1 VERLAYIA
9 GFAVSGYSGTQR
21 YKPDFNPLLG
31 ETYEYI
37 DQRSNTIL
45 FSEQVSHHPP
55 ISALHSSNADN
66 WVFWQNSSP
75 TTKFLGNY
83 IDLDTQAKS
92 HVLFPKTGEH
102 YFYTTPSTR
111 IHNVIFGSMWI
122 EHFGTLSIK
131 SLDGSYTCTIIFK
144 KSGLFQ
150 GTQYKVEGHIEDK
163 NGKKLVKLE
172 GRWDECLEGKWLEDT
187 AFIQKG
193 ETRKLWLITS
203 DTIVRDLHNFTQYTK
218 SLNDFDKDMESIL
231 PPTDSR
237 RRLDRYFL
245 EKGET
250 DSATFWKKAMEERQ
264 RHDRKTRKE
273 TWQPLWFKKV
283 EQNDSLGEGK
293 SMWVY
298 CGDYWEQRSRKVE
311 RLKEGKD
318 VSALLRPSQ
327 VLGLACDYTSYSPSL
342 STPTTDSDTTL
353 EQDTITDTTADT
365 NTDTAT
371 ITATDEEPKDDDTDT
386 ETELEA
392 WSPAANG
399 TTTMG
404 TGELQGDT
412 EVVKVEEGMQRMQ
425 VV

>member
-1 VERLAYIA
+1 
-9 GFAVSGYSGTQR
+9 
-21 YKPDFNPLLG
+21 
-31 ETYEYI
+31 
-37 DQRSNTIL
+37 
-45 FSEQVSHHPP
+45 
-55 ISALHSSNADN
+55 
-66 WVFWQNSSP
+66 
-75 TTKFLGNY
+75 
-83 IDLDTQAKS
+83 
-92 HVLFPKTGEH
+92 
-102 YFYTTPSTR
+102 
-111 IHNVIFGSMWI
+111 
-122 EHFGTLSIK
+122 
-131 SLDGSYTCTIIFK
+131 
-144 KSGLFQ
+144 
-150 GTQYKVEGHIEDK
+150 
-163 NGKKLVKLE
+163 
-172 GRWDECLEGKWLEDT
+172 LEGKWLEDT

-203 DTIVRDLHNFTQYTK
+203 AIVRDHHNFTQYTK
-218 SLNDFDKDMESIL
+218 TLNDFDREMETIL

-264 RHDRKTRKE
+264 RHDRKSRKE
-273 TWQPLWFKKV
+273 TWQPLWFKKI
-283 EQNDSLGEGK
+283 EQDDTLGEGK

-318 VSALLRPSQ
+318 VSELLRPSQ
-327 VLGLACDYTSYSPSL
+327 VLGLACDFTSYSPSL